1 MGGLLAPWEWDDKPI
16 LNPENEPLVLFIK
29 KKRQEMK
36 ETANG
41 ISEYTDSTLYTA
53 YASICKKKK
62 PVRTQLEFIKM
73 KGIGQWTLKLCKE
86 FFKTNS
92 DCSEQEDDEEEE
104 GSSQKGKRSKGKKRY
119 LPQKNSVAYALLIT
133 LYKGTLSGNEYMKKQ
148 ELIDA
153 TEASGLS
160 RVPIMPERGKGKPI
174 QGGNS
179 GNQWYTGWSCMGGLI
194 TKGLVIKC
202 GNPAKYMLT
211 QEGVKASQEC
221 LSKTFPLSDE
231 EVTLD
236 DEEVTLDSGSQET
249 SVTWGKASRPYSST
263 CIVED
268 MGVARVP
275 DYSCRVDSAP
285 SKSALQACSSS
296 KSFSFD
302 GLGGNM
308 SSLMTPPLKFGER
321 FQDVYNVIL
330 ILDDREH
337 FTKNNNWARSKKIIQ
352 NVSSEFK
359 IQVEVRRLPV
369 GDAIWIAQDKHL
381 ENEFVLDFIVE
392 RKEVDDLRMSI
403 SDSRYKDQKL
413 RILRCG
419 IKKLIYLVEG
429 DPNFIEAAEAIKTAE
444 KVRDDTAKNSGTCP
458 SYNEFIKKCE
468 DLEKVTVSDLFGIQ
482 LMQSPFIKLCRSTYL
497 ECEACLGED
506 MMQEHP
512 PLADWNPTGLTLFL
526 GYEVPQVTEEI
537 ALSVLDLYPTVLS
550 LARAYSVLDGNV
562 EAQEEMLKKQSNN
575 LISGPASR
583 NIYRLIWGD

>member
-16 LNPENEPLVLFIK
+16 LNPENEPLVLFFK

-36 ETANG
+36 ETAKG

-53 YASICKKKK
+53 YTSICKKKK
-62 PVRTQLEFIKM
+62 PVRTQLEFIKI

-86 FFKTNS
+86 FFKTDS
-92 DCSEQEDDEEEE
+92 DCSEQEDDDEEEV

-133 LYKGTLSGNEYMKKQ
+133 LYKETLNGKEYMKKQ

-160 RVPIMPERGKGKPI
+160 RVPIMPERGKGKPM

-194 TKGLVIKC
+194 TKGLVIKAS
-202 GNPAKYMLT
+202 NPAKYMLT
-211 QEGVKASQEC
+211 PEGVKAAQEC
-221 LSKTFPLSDE
+221 QSKTIPFSS
-231 EVTLD
+231 
-236 DEEVTLDSGSQET
+236 EEVTLDSSSQDSQEK
-249 SVTWGKASRPYSST
+249 SVRLGKVSHPYSST

-275 DYSCRVDSAP
+275 DYSCRVDSALHG
-285 SKSALQACSSS
+285 SASQACSSS

-321 FQDVYNVIL
+321 FKDVYNVIL

-337 FTKNNNWARSKKIIQ
+337 FTKNNNWARSKKTIQ
-352 NVSSEFK
+352 NVSSEYK

-369 GDAIWIAQDKHL
+369 GDAIWIAQDKNL

-392 RKEVDDLRMSI
+392 RKEIDDLRMSI
-403 SDSRYKDQKL
+403 RDSRYKDQKL

-419 IKKLIYLVEG
+419 VKKLIYLVEG
-429 DPNFIEAAEAIKTAE
+429 DLNFIEAAEAIKTACFTTEILEGFDVHRTANGPETLRKYGYLTQAIAHYYME
-444 KVRDDTAKNSGTCP
+444 KTRDDTARKSGTCP
-458 SYNEFIKKCE
+458 SYSEFIKKCE
-468 DLEKVTVSDLFGIQ
+468 DLEKVTVSDLFGTQ
-482 LMQSPFIKLCRSTYL
+482 LMQ
-497 ECEACLGED
+497 
-506 MMQEHP
+506 
-512 PLADWNPTGLTLFL
+512 
-526 GYEVPQVTEEI
+526 VPQVTEEI
-537 ALSVLDLYPTVLS
+537 ALSVLGLYPTVLS